1 MTADVQPCPTCGVPV
16 RTVTTEGGLRIQVEP
31 ERRPEGT
38 VLPVKVDGQHRARIL
53 TGGQLP
59 APHGAYIDHRKTCG
73 KKPTGPRCPI
83 CRDPLDPIHLDL
95 DGAHP
100 CCLGDTDQH
109 AWDLLTREPAESPIA
124 ARESF
129 EAEGEG

>member
-1 MTADVQPCPTCGVPV
+1 MSDVQPCPTCSVPV
-16 RTVTTEGGLRIQVEP
+16 RTVTTEG
-31 ERRPEGT
+31 
-38 VLPVKVDGQHRARIL
+38 
-53 TGGQLP
+53 
-59 APHGAYIDHRKTCG
+59 
-73 KKPTGPRCPI
+73 
-83 CRDPLDPIHLDL
+83 
-95 DGAHP
+95 GAHP

>member
-59 APHGAYIDHRKTCG
+59 ARGGAYIDHRKTCG
-73 KKPTGPRCPI
+73 RKSAGPRCPI
-83 CRDPLDPIHLDL
+83 CRDPLDPIHLGL

-100 CCLGDTDQH
+100 CCLGDSE
-109 AWDLLTREPAESPIA
+109 ADLAQAYGRTA
-124 ARESF
+124 
-129 EAEGEG
+129 